1 MAEEKK
7 QENNGLT
14 TTIPVTVV
22 LVILAGL
29 VFTHSLP
36 YRYIACQINCRPDCC
51 HQFRQGNSTIR
62 IIFDR

>member
-14 TTIPVTVV
+14 TTIPVTVM
-22 LVILAGL
+22 LAGL

-36 YRYIACQINCRPDCC
+36 YRYIACQINCRPELLSPVPP
-51 HQFRQGNSTIR
+51 R
-62 IIFDR
+62 